1 MSLAKKAAAGV
12 IWNFATGMGA
22 RIFSFAGT
30 LYVVR
35 YISPDVY
42 GAVNLAAATT
52 MIMSQLLNLNF
63 GQYLI
68 AKRDHSEEV
77 PFHATFLHLVLGVIM
92 VAVLILFRAPLARL
106 SHAEAAAYI
115 PGLAVAM
122 LIGRFAY
129 VPEKMLLRELRF
141 RNVAVGRGISE
152 ILFTLTTLAF
162 AQRLGGFAIVAAN
175 LMRASFLTMAFA
187 VQVPWRAWIKPHALR
202 AATVKELVAYGVPV
216 SIGGLAENVAYR
228 GDNVLMGY
236 FHGAGHAG
244 TYIFTFNMAETPTES
259 LADHIGDVLSPSFAK
274 LPPDDRG
281 RAFVRSAKLMAL
293 LVFPL
298 SIGLA
303 SVAPT
308 LAPTVIRDPKWVAV
322 MPELVNMLI
331 LLSFMSIVRPI
342 SMTTTSLLQSQRRPR
357 VLMMLGIFKA
367 ITLLVI
373 IFALGRLNPYW
384 VCGAA
389 LIAYA
394 VHMLAGLF
402 AARATDQVPVL
413 RVLFSIGPSLVACAP
428 MALAVIGVR
437 TLLRSQGIHA
447 GVFSLVIE
455 VLTGVVVYPF
465 SAYVFARQ
473 ATKDVIGVA
482 RSMLDRR
489 KQRDSIVN
497 DPPAQNQ

>member
-1 MSLAKKAAAGV
+1 
-12 IWNFATGMGA
+12 MGA
-22 RIFSFAGT
+22 RIFSFVGT
-30 LYVVR
+30 LYVVKF
-35 YISPDVY
+35 IAPDVY

-52 MIMSQLLNLNF
+52 IITSQLLNLNF

-77 PFHATFLHLVLGVIM
+77 PFHASFLHVMLGLMMVIVLVL
-92 VAVLILFRAPLARL
+92 FRGPIATLTHTP
-106 SHAEAAAYI
+106 AAAIYV
-115 PGLAVAM
+115 PGLAIAM
-122 LIGRFAY
+122 FIGRFGY
-129 VPEKMLLRELRF
+129 VPEKLLLRELRF
-141 RNVAVGRGISE
+141 RTVAVGRGVSE
-152 ILFTLTTLAF
+152 ILFTITMLAL
-162 AQRLGGFAIVAAN
+162 AQRMGGFAIVAAN
-175 LMRASFLTMAFA
+175 LVRASFLTLTFA
-187 VQVPWRAWIKPHALR
+187 AQVPWRSWIKPHRLNG
-202 AATVKELVAYGVPV
+202 ATVKELAAYGVPV

-228 GDNVLMGY
+228 GDNMLMGY
-236 FHGAGHAG
+236 FHGDAHAG
-244 TYIFTFNMAETPTES
+244 TYIFAFNMAETPTES

-274 LPPDDRG
+274 LPPSDRG
-281 RAFVRSAKLMAL
+281 RAFVRSATLMAL

-303 SVAPT
+303 AVAPT
-308 LAPTVIRDPKWVAV
+308 LAPTVLRAPRWVAV

-331 LLSFMSIVRPI
+331 LLSFMSVVRPI

-367 ITLLVI
+367 ITLLAI

-384 VCGAA
+384 VGGAA

-413 RVLFSIGPSLVACAP
+413 RVLFSIGPSLLACVP
-428 MALAVIGVR
+428 MALAVVGVR
-437 TLLRSQGIHA
+437 SLLRSAGIPP

-455 VLTGVVVYPF
+455 ILAGVVVYPF

-489 KQRDSIVN
+489 KQRDSMTNV
-497 DPPAQNQ
+497 P